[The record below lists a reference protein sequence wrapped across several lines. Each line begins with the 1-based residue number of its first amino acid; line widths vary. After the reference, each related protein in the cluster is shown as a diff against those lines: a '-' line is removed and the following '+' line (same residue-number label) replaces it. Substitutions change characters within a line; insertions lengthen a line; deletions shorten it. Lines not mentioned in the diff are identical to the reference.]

1 MRSRDAEDIRRR
13 FAENAFVTDSGV
25 HVRFLFLGV
34 TSALEGWLP
43 SMVYTS
49 REGTGGPT
57 GCSKVEGVRG
67 SEQVAANADVER
79 ITKGD

>member
-1 MRSRDAEDIRRR
+1 MVTRTLDGERAGVVVGTTPKSRVRSRDAEDIRRR

-43 SMVYTS
+43 SMAYAS
-49 REGTGGPT
+49 RGRTGGYT
-57 GCSKVEGVRG
+57 GW
-67 SEQVAANADVER
+67 
-79 ITKGD
+79 